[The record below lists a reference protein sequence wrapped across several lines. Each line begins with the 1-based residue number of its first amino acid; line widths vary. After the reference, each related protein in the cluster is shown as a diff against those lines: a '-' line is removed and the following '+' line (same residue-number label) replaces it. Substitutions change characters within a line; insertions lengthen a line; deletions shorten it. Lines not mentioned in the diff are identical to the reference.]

1 MNISET
7 LLRCPLF
14 AGIAADDLQ
23 GMLACLGARHM
34 TYAKGEVILAEGDPA
49 RDVGVLLSGRA
60 QLIRTDYYGNRSI
73 MLSIQPR
80 QLFAASF
87 ACAKAARLPVSVV
100 AAEDCDVLL
109 LDCSRVLTLCC
120 NACEFHSRII
130 FNLLQIVAEK
140 NLALHRKALITA
152 RRTTREKLMT
162 YLLLQAKEE
171 GRADFTIP
179 FDRQGLADYLEVDRS
194 GLSAEMSKL
203 KKEGVLDYYKS
214 DFRLLNVPEPE
225 HGEQA

>member
-1 MNISET
+1 MIISDV

-14 AGIAADDLQ
+14 DGIAEDDLQ

-34 TYAKGEVILAEGDPA
+34 TYAKGDVIMPEGSPA
-49 RDVGVLLSGRA
+49 REVGALLSGRV

-73 MLSIQPR
+73 MLSLQSG

-87 ACAKAARLPVSVV
+87 ACAKVERMPVSVV
-100 AAEDCDVLL
+100 AAEDCEVLL
-109 LDCSRVLTLCC
+109 LDCSRVLTMCC
-120 NACEFHSRII
+120 NACEFHSRIV

-152 RRTTREKLMT
+152 KRTTREKLMT

-214 DFRLLNVPEPE
+214 DFRLLNVPEPS

>member
-1 MNISET
+1 VIISDA

-14 AGIAADDLQ
+14 EGIAPSDLS
-23 GMLACLGARHM
+23 GVLDFLSARRVN
-34 TYAKGEVILAEGDPA
+34 YAKGAVIMQEGSPA
-49 RDVGVLLSGRA
+49 RDVGVLLAGRI

-73 MLSIQPR
+73 MLSIQPK

-87 ACAKAARLPVSVV
+87 ACAKAARMPVSVV
-100 AAEDCDVLL
+100 AAEDCEVLL

-120 NACEFHSRII
+120 NACEFHSRIV
-130 FNLLQIVAEK
+130 FNMLRIVSER
-140 NLALHRKALITA
+140 NIALHRKALITA

-162 YLLLQAKEE
+162 YLLMQAKEA
-171 GRADFTIP
+171 GRADFAIP

-203 KKEGVLDYYKS
+203 KKEGVLDYYKNH
-214 DFRLLNVPEPE
+214 FRLLNVPQPVHEE
-225 HGEQA
+225 HA